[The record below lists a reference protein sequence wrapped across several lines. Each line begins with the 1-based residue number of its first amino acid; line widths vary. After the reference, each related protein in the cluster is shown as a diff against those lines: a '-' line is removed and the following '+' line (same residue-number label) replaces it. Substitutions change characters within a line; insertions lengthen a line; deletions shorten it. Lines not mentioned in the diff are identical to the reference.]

1 MKALRGTSTV
11 LFLITAAIALSIEPP
26 GGLLAAAAA
35 LPSGIGYLLCRNPA
49 KDSKLERSGN
59 GWPGREPPKAG
70 GALAGQPHASGT
82 EVGKTV
88 ALDIMDQ
95 FKTTGINKT
104 RSSRQEDEL
113 VARRRNG
120 DASGLRIMVTG
131 ANAGIGFWTSLQLAR
146 RGAEVIMACRDSRK
160 AEIAATAIRARVP
173 GARLRLTTLDVA
185 SLGSVAAAVAELERL
200 EHLDVLIA
208 NAGMV
213 HAPSVRQRSVDGLE
227 LVAAT
232 NFFGHFAL
240 VAGLLPVLERAPAA
254 RLVTLG
260 SLSTLLVRPH
270 LDDPQLEGNYSSW
283 QAYAQSKIM
292 LQSFAF
298 ELDRRL
304 QRTTFTTRALS
315 THPGYSLSGRTPRIA
330 GVNEPGTFKRVVDT
344 LQAPFTQGK
353 DHGAWPIVRAAVDP
367 DAFSAPGP
375 VFYGPRGV
383 VKGGPRKATPASITT
398 DPEVAATIWKAAESA
413 TGISF
418 LG

>member
-1 MKALRGTSTV
+1 
-11 LFLITAAIALSIEPP
+11 
-26 GGLLAAAAA
+26 
-35 LPSGIGYLLCRNPA
+35 
-49 KDSKLERSGN
+49 
-59 GWPGREPPKAG
+59 
-70 GALAGQPHASGT
+70 
-82 EVGKTV
+82 
-88 ALDIMDQ
+88 MDQ

-104 RSSRQEDEL
+104 RSSRQEDEM

-120 DASGLRIMVTG
+120 DASGLRILVTG
-131 ANAGIGFWTSLQLAR
+131 ANAGIGFWTSLHLAR
-146 RGAEVIMACRDSRK
+146 RGAEVIMACRDKRK
-160 AEIAATAIRARVP
+160 AEAAAQAIRARVP
-173 GARLRLTTLDVA
+173 GARLRLTTLDVS
-185 SLGSVAAAVAELERL
+185 SLGSVAAAVAELGRL

-213 HAPSVRQRSVDGLE
+213 HAPRTRQQSVDGLE

-254 RLVTLG
+254 RVLTLG

-270 LDDPQLEGNYSSW
+270 LDDPQLQGNYSSW

-304 QRTTFTTRALS
+304 QGTPGTTRALS
-315 THPGYSLSGRTPRIA
+315 AHPGYSLSGRTPGIA

-353 DHGAWPIVRAAVDP
+353 DRGAWPIVRAAVDP
-367 DAFSAPGP
+367 DAFSTPGP
-375 VFYGPRGV
+375 VFYGPRGLV
-383 VKGGPRKATPASITT
+383 RGGPRKTTPASITT
-398 DPEVAATIWKAAESA
+398 DSGPAATIWKAAESA
-413 TGISF
+413 TGISLF
-418 LG
+418 G